1 MSNHA
6 HLLLSAENI
15 SIAAKYMKLVN
26 VEYARYYNTIN
37 QRVGYVFRD
46 RFKSEVIQ
54 DKKYLLN
61 CLVYIHNNPIEAKIV
76 NRAQDYNYSSYTNY
90 LTGRGIVDFK
100 EAKELYDISPEN
112 ITAIMKEK
120 SYSGWLEHDDKVY
133 EKYEIVLEELL
144 KRYKVSSAKPDSDI
158 LAKIA
163 VELNVRVNLSFRK
176 IANILGVARENLRR
190 AIAENSQ

>member
-1 MSNHA
+1 MPRTARKNFDGKYFHIMVQGIAKENIFSDDNTKGYYLSCMQNAAEKNPVAILGFCVMSNHA

-61 CLVYIHNNPIEAKIV
+61 CLVYIHNNPVEAKIV
-76 NRAQDYNYSSYTNY
+76 DRAQDYNYSSYTNY

-112 ITAIMKEK
+112 
-120 SYSGWLEHDDKVY
+120 
-133 EKYEIVLEELL
+133 
-144 KRYKVSSAKPDSDI
+144 
-158 LAKIA
+158 
-163 VELNVRVNLSFRK
+163 
-176 IANILGVARENLRR
+176 
-190 AIAENSQ
+190 

>member
-1 MSNHA
+1 
-6 HLLLSAENI
+6 
-15 SIAAKYMKLVN
+15 MKLVN

-112 ITAIMKEK
+112 
-120 SYSGWLEHDDKVY
+120 
-133 EKYEIVLEELL
+133 
-144 KRYKVSSAKPDSDI
+144 
-158 LAKIA
+158 
-163 VELNVRVNLSFRK
+163 
-176 IANILGVARENLRR
+176 
-190 AIAENSQ
+190 